1 MLTHSTNWAI
11 IAESHVPQRTRLA
24 LKNRYFA
31 LRLKHENVNKEEGP
45 TRKTTKKR
53 DVEGDQTQAQVS
65 TGQEERNMLSGLDDD
80 DDDDDEDEDEDDGD
94 NEDRVCAT
102 IEIKDNRNIRRTRYS
117 KTRFGEMGGN
127 LMGIND
133 GTSHM
138 QSQAVMDVGANG
150 WSGSAGDPVLSSPEP
165 FPHDAGSFSVD
176 DWGKDATSH
185 LHYENLSTLTPEKG
199 YLSAIENLSVFT
211 AACSRETYGR

>member
-1 MLTHSTNWAI
+1 
-11 IAESHVPQRTRLA
+11 
-24 LKNRYFA
+24 
-31 LRLKHENVNKEEGP
+31 
-45 TRKTTKKR
+45 
-53 DVEGDQTQAQVS
+53 
-65 TGQEERNMLSGLDDD
+65 
-80 DDDDDEDEDEDDGD
+80 
-94 NEDRVCAT
+94 
-102 IEIKDNRNIRRTRYS
+102 
-117 KTRFGEMGGN
+117 
-127 LMGIND
+127 MGIND

-211 AACSRETYGR
+211 AACSRETYVAPPTDFDLSKLPGFNYAYKSRHPPATSPPTAIPNFITFFNHHCHLFIE